1 MKEPE
6 RRRAVAAG
14 LGRMAPPRRMAAI
27 PSGSLALD
35 WALGGGFP
43 RGLITELYGPE
54 ACGKTTI
61 ALHAVAEA
69 QQRGGTAAFL
79 DADHAFDTAYAA
91 AIGVDLAPLLLS
103 RPECG
108 EQALSIAEKLAASR
122 AVDILVVDSAAALV
136 PRVELEGGAG
146 DAYAGM
152 QGRMLEQGLRKL
164 SGAAAR
170 TGCCLLFVNQLR
182 GRPGPSGGETTAGG
196 HTLRLHAAVRAE
208 VRLVAS
214 LGDAARPAGTRVRV
228 RTVKNRA
235 ASPYRE
241 AELDIRYGEGI
252 AKREDLLQCAARCG
266 LEPPREGSPAAWKAL
281 ERATRR
287 ALGIETPE

>member
-1 MKEPE
+1 MNELE

-14 LGRMAPPRRMAAI
+14 LGRLALPVRTFAI
-27 PSGSLALD
+27 PSGSIALD

-43 RGLITELYGPE
+43 RGRITELYGPE

-69 QQRGGTAAFL
+69 QKGGGTAAFL
-79 DADHAFDTAYAA
+79 DADHALDTAYAR
-91 AIGVDLAPLLLS
+91 AIGVDLAALLLS

-122 AVDILVVDSAAALV
+122 AVDLLVVDSAAALV
-136 PRVELEGGAG
+136 PRMELEGGSG
-146 DAYAGM
+146 DAYSGM
-152 QGRMLEQGLRKL
+152 QGRMLEQGLRRV

-170 TGCCLLFVNQLR
+170 AGCCLLFVNQLR
-182 GRPGPSGGETTAGG
+182 GRPGHSGGETTAGG

-208 VRLVAS
+208 VRPLAA
-214 LGDAARPAGTRVRV
+214 LGEPGRPAGMRVRV

-235 ASPYRE
+235 APPYRE
-241 AELDIRYGEGI
+241 AEFGIRYGEGI
-252 AKREDLLQCAARCG
+252 AQPDDLLECAARCG
-266 LEPPREGSPAAWKAL
+266 LDVPAALSPEARKAL
-281 ERATRR
+281 EHATRR
-287 ALGIETPE
+287 ALGVETRE